1 MQRRGIEAPGR
12 PRPIHLI
19 HIEPGD
25 RPASGNPLVLRLK
38 RGVRHLSDNNT
49 PVNIGPLARVV
60 IHPNREMRVSSGS
73 PQDANGYV
81 LVDVNVK
88 APLHESFSH
97 ATIRAMI
104 RAGAMRV
111 DHGWYDEGRSAAR
124 LFAGVDSLAQCLPSE
139 RKQIARRETY
149 VREFL
154 RREANDATV
163 TRTDARIKDVLIDI
177 QGSLVNPATR
187 CDKPTLSFAAP
198 SARTFRRWLSTFE
211 KHGFE
216 TIALR
221 PRRRFC
227 GNTISN
233 MHPEAVR
240 LLKKHAIEYCD
251 ERRPSVSTVHR
262 HLAAAIKNLNAER
275 LLRGADPVTCPAKA
289 TLSDQI
295 KKLNA
300 FEVYA
305 SRYGLPAARA
315 KFAINSGGLDV
326 DRPMQHVQIDD
337 WSVQLHMLVDDLGV
351 GDLFSEN
358 DRLKLKKIR
367 LKCCAVKD
375 IATRCILGLRLSTKS
390 DTENSIATLALM
402 VSDDKTDIAK
412 AAGCLSDWPMGGPAG
427 VISADAGGQFI
438 DEDFRSRVADLKI
451 TYENAPAGL
460 SHLRGHIERVFGTM
474 HTTLIEEFPGR
485 SFSHIV
491 EKGDYKAEDR
501 AALFIKSAP
510 AIFVRWVV
518 DWYHHS
524 PHAGLAGETPYRAW
538 ERLTAKYGIDACP
551 NPHQRREIFG
561 VELERTL
568 DANGVK
574 VCGLFYQSPVIQE
587 WRRRVG
593 DARVRVR
600 FDECDIGHVS
610 VWIENT
616 WITVPSVK
624 EFVRGLHLH
633 TWMESVRDL
642 RRRFASQARIDE
654 HIVAE
659 AIQAIRRMSNE
670 AMARVAIDRT
680 RPTKHEIELTE
691 SSLLL
696 GFQIVDAPI
705 EGTGIGGG
713 ILANEIPVASAKPPQ
728 IPPTK
733 PRPPKN
739 EDDDDHGL
747 ED

>member
-1 MQRRGIEAPGR
+1 M
-12 PRPIHLI
+12 
-19 HIEPGD
+19 
-25 RPASGNPLVLRLK
+25 
-38 RGVRHLSDNNT
+38 SDDT
-49 PVNIGPLARVV
+49 PVNIGCLARVV
-60 IHPNREMRVSSGS
+60 IYPNRVLRVSSGS
-73 PQDANGYV
+73 PADPNGYV
-81 LVDVNVK
+81 LVDVNVHT
-88 APLHESFSH
+88 PLHESFSH
-97 ATIRAMI
+97 STIRSMI

-124 LFAGVDSLAQCLPSE
+124 LFAGIDSLSQCLPSE
-139 RKQIARRETY
+139 RKQIARREMY

-154 RREANDATV
+154 RREANDTTV
-163 TRTDARIKDVLIDI
+163 TRTDARIKEVLIEI
-177 QGSLVNPATR
+177 HGSLVSSDTR
-187 CDKPTLSFAAP
+187 CDKPTVVFAAP
-198 SARTFRRWLSTFE
+198 AARTFRRWLAAFE
-211 KHGFE
+211 KNGFE

-240 LLKKHAIEYCD
+240 LLKNHVVEYCD
-251 ERRPSVSTVHR
+251 ERRPSVSTVYR
-262 HLAAAIKNLNAER
+262 HLTASIKNLNAER

-305 SRYGLPAARA
+305 SRNGLPAARA

-351 GDLFSEN
+351 GDLFSEK
-358 DRLKLKKIR
+358 DRLKLKKVR
-367 LKCCAVKD
+367 LKCCAVID

-390 DTENSIATLALM
+390 DSENSIATLALM

-427 VISADAGGQFI
+427 VLSADAGSQFI
-438 DEDFRSRVADLKI
+438 DEDFRSRVSDLKMV
-451 TYENAPAGL
+451 YENAPAGL

-485 SFSHIV
+485 SFSHVV

-501 AALFIKSAP
+501 ASIFIESAP
-510 AIFVRWVV
+510 QIFVRWAV

-524 PHAGLAGETPYRAW
+524 PHAGLGGETPYRAW
-538 ERLTAKYGIDACP
+538 KRLTAQYGVDACP

-561 VELERTL
+561 VEIVRAL

-610 VWIENT
+610 VWVENA
-616 WITVPSVK
+616 WISVPSVK
-624 EFVRGLHLH
+624 EFVRGRHLH
-633 TWMESVRDL
+633 TWTECVRDL
-642 RRRFASQARIDE
+642 RRRFAAEARIDE

-659 AIQAIRRMSNE
+659 AIQAIQRISDE

-680 RPTKHEIELTE
+680 RPTSDEIDRTE
-691 SSLLL
+691 TSLML
-696 GFQIVDAPI
+696 GFQIVDAPT
-705 EGTGIGGG
+705 EDTGIGGG
-713 ILANEIPVASAKPPQ
+713 ILANEIPVASAKPPRL
-728 IPPTK
+728 PPTE

-739 EDDDDHGL
+739 EDDDNYGL